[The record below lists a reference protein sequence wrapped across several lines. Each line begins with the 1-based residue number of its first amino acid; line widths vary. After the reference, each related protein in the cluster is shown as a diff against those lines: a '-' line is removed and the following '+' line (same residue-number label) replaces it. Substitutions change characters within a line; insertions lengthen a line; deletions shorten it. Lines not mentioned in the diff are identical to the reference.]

1 MQNRGFRAVTNRL
14 IVLPLLL
21 PLAMVSSGCRE
32 RTSGKVRTPVRP
44 ANVVIISIDALR
56 ADRLHLYGY
65 DRPTSPWLDELA
77 KDAVVF
83 DRFYYSG
90 GGTLPSHLS
99 MLTSLNPLNHGV
111 TPQNS
116 RALEDERITLAEQLR
131 ASGYATAGFTDGGWT
146 AGKFGFFQGF
156 DVYDDS
162 GGGLAVTLPKAR
174 AWITAHENAPFFLF
188 LHTYDVHSNPKTK
201 LPYSCPD
208 GSQLR
213 FVSSPPASFDG
224 CRFGECGPRLL
235 GTVNARIAKG
245 EIELG
250 DVFTPAEVDFLS
262 SLYDGCIS
270 YADQQLRGFAAFLK
284 DQGLFDST
292 LFIVTADHGEEFG
305 DHGML
310 LHHQGGYEEISHIP
324 LVIKFPRSKWG
335 GRRVEDLAAMI
346 DVMPTVLA
354 VARIEPNPQVQGVS
368 LVQEINQNRPVRH
381 EVTQYSVLKTAKW
394 TYFRNEKRLF
404 DLERD
409 PHEQVNVYGEH
420 PEVVQDL
427 DARLMALVA
436 QDRAARQRFE
446 QNRTEASSEVELS
459 PAEVERLKS
468 LGYLQ

>member
-1 MQNRGFRAVTNRL
+1 MQKLGLRTAAGGLGA
-14 IVLPLLL
+14 LLL
-21 PLAMVSSGCRE
+21 ALLVVGVLSGCRAQPKRAARE
-32 RTSGKVRTPVRP
+32 AARP
-44 ANVVIISIDALR
+44 SNVVIISIDALR

-65 DRPTSPWLDELA
+65 QRATSPWLDELS

-111 TPQNS
+111 TPENS
-116 RALEDERITLAEQLR
+116 RALENERITLAEQLR
-131 ASGYATAGFTDGGWT
+131 AAGYATAGFTDGGWT
-146 AGKFGFFQGF
+146 AGKFGFSQGF
-156 DVYDDS
+156 DVYDDA
-162 GGGLAVTLPKAR
+162 GGGLAVTLPKAQ
-174 AWITAHENAPFFLF
+174 AWIEAHQDGPFFLF

-208 GSQLR
+208 GSHLR
-213 FVSSPPASFDG
+213 FVSSPPATFDG

-245 EIELG
+245 EVQLG
-250 DVFTPAEVDFLS
+250 DIFTPAEVGFLS

-270 YADQQLRGFAAFLK
+270 YADQQLGGFAAFLK
-284 DQGLFDST
+284 DRGLFDTT

-324 LVIKFPRSKWG
+324 LVIKFPKSKWG
-335 GRRVEDLAAMI
+335 GRRVENLAAMI

-354 VARIEPNPQVQGVS
+354 VARIEPNPQVQGSS
-368 LVQEINQNRPVRH
+368 LIQEITQNQPVRQ
-381 EVTQYSVLKTAKW
+381 EITQYSVLKTEKW

-409 PHEQVNVYGEH
+409 PHEKVNVYDGH
-420 PEVVQDL
+420 PEVVKDL
-427 DARLMALVA
+427 DARLMARVA
-436 QDRAARQRFE
+436 QDRAARKRFE
-446 QNRTEASSEVELS
+446 ENRTEASSDVELS